1 MNIIVAASENNAI
14 GYQGQMP
21 WHLGADL
28 KYFKATTMGHAIIM
42 GRKTYESIGRP
53 LPGRRNIVITKNAL
67 FHVSPEVMSNLKPGT
82 TIEVYHELAE
92 AIEKAPADAF
102 VIGGAQIYNAVW
114 DDADRLYITRV
125 HTEIQQFDASVPP
138 VPEGFVLESAQ
149 EMPADENND
158 FAMTFEVWK
167 KV

>member
-42 GRKTYESIGRP
+42 GRKTFESIGRP
-53 LPGRRNIVITKNAL
+53 LPGRRNIIVTHNAL

-82 TIEVYHELAE
+82 SIEVYHELDE
-92 AIEKAPADAF
+92 ALEKAPADAF
-102 VIGGAQIYNAVW
+102 IIGGAQIYNQLWAE
-114 DDADRLYITRV
+114 ADRLYITRV
-125 HTEIQQFDASVPP
+125 HTVVDAFDASVPA
-138 VPEGFVLESAQ
+138 VPEGYVLEASQ
-149 EMPADENND
+149 DVSADENND
-158 FAMTFEVWK
+158 FSMTFEVWRK
-167 KV
+167 